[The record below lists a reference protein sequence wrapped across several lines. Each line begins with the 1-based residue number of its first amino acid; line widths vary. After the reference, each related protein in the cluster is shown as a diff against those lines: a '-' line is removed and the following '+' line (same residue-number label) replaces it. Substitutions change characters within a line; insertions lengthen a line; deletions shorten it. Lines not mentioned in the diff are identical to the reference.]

1 MTIYHKMGKDGIL
14 DLDMW
19 YNPPRPRK
27 EGESMES
34 ISTNVRTKLE
44 TLKKTHSNGSE
55 YWMARE
61 IQPILGYSKWEN
73 FKAVVGK
80 AKMACESTGVDP
92 IDHFLDARKVVPSG
106 SSAEIER
113 EDCFL
118 SRYACY
124 LVAMNGDSRKP
135 EIGTAQTYF
144 AIQTRRQER
153 FDELTEA
160 QKRIELRE
168 RVKDHNKQLNIAA
181 KQAGV
186 QTGKFGL
193 FHDAGY
199 RGLYGL
205 GYRDIKRK
213 KNIPDNHALLDYAGR
228 AELASND
235 FRITQT
241 EEKLK
246 LENIQ
251 GQKAAT
257 EAHREVGQEVRATI
271 EKIGGTMPEDLT
283 PEIPIKKLEAKQKK
297 AKALTE

>member
-1 MTIYHKMGKDGIL
+1 
-14 DLDMW
+14 
-19 YNPPRPRK
+19 
-27 EGESMES
+27 MES

-44 TLKKTHSNGSE
+44 TLKNVHSNGSE
-55 YWMARE
+55 YWMARD
-61 IQPILGYSKWEN
+61 IQLILGYANWQK
-73 FKAVVGK
+73 FRAVVER
-80 AKMACESTGVDP
+80 AKMACESTGIDP
-92 IDHFLDARKVVPSG
+92 ADHFIQTGKMVPIGSG
-106 SSAEIER
+106 AEVER
-113 EDCFL
+113 EDYFL

-124 LVAMNGDSRKP
+124 LVAMNGDSQKP

-144 AIQTRRQER
+144 AIQARRQER
-153 FDELTEA
+153 FDELAEA
-160 QKRIELRE
+160 QKRIELRD

-199 RGLYGL
+199 RGLYGV
-205 GYRDIKRK
+205 GYGDIKRK

-257 EAHREVGQEVRATI
+257 EAHHEVGQEVRTTI
-271 EKIGGTMPEDLT
+271 KKIGGAMPEDL
-283 PEIPIKKLEAKQKK
+283 PIEIPIKKLKAKQKK